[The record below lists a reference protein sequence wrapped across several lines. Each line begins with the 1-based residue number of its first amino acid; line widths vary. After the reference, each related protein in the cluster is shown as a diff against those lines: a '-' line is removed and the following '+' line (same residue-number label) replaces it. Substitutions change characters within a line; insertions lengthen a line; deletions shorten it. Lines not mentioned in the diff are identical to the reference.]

1 MKRLAVILAVGAL
14 AALVGSVPAAAQ
26 DRSATMAEVVVT
38 ATRTETAL
46 DKVGGSAVSVVT
58 AADIEAAKQTRV
70 AEALKG
76 IPGIDVVASGGP
88 GSFTSVFIRG
98 GDSKNTLVLVD
109 GIMFNDPSS
118 PNRSANLANLTLDNI
133 ERIEVVRGPLSA
145 LYGSNATGGVINI
158 ITKKGS
164 GRPTAHAGA
173 EYGSYDTWRAFGDVS
188 GQLKKFNFSLAAA
201 RTETD
206 GFSAA
211 NDRNSDIPR
220 GGNTAEDDG
229 WENTT
234 VSGKFGL
241 DITDDFD
248 VNAVLRY
255 SDSSAD
261 IDDFNGF
268 AADRWSFATFPATL
282 EPGGP
287 KRQKTESDQL
297 FYQFNVHNFF
307 WDRQVESN
315 FFYKGADQDNQTYD
329 ADDNR
334 INDLEG
340 RTTEA
345 GWQGSLMI
353 GEINTLSLGYTYFEE
368 KLEENDSDQKKADIN
383 SYWVSDQLF
392 LLDDS
397 LVLVG
402 GVRVDDH
409 SRFGT
414 ETTWQVAPSYRIQKT
429 DTTLKASYGTGFRAP
444 SLYELFAEPII
455 SFGFLGGN
463 EDLDAETS
471 RGWDAGFEQRVF
483 DGSVKFGATYFSTR
497 YKDKIEFVFDPATF
511 TSTYANLDGTTKT
524 KGVETFAEWSP
535 IATLSLLL
543 NYTYT
548 DTEDP
553 DGEEL
558 VRRPKNK
565 IQFNT
570 RYRFRER
577 LNLNLD
583 VYWVDERK
591 TIASAVDA
599 DGNRVEDL
607 DAYYL
612 VNLAAAYDINDH
624 VQLYGRID
632 NLFDENYEELWSYA
646 TAGLSGHAGVKFS
659 F

>member
-1 MKRLAVILAVGAL
+1 MKRLAGILAVGAL
-14 AALVGSVPAAAQ
+14 AVFSSPVPAAAQ
-26 DRSATMAEVVVT
+26 DRPPTMAEVVVT

-76 IPGIDVVASGGP
+76 VPGIDIVTNGAP
-88 GSFTSVFIRG
+88 GSSTTVFIRG

-118 PNRSANLANLTLDNI
+118 PNRSADLANLTLDNI

-145 LYGSNATGGVINI
+145 LFGSNATAGVINI

-164 GRPTAHAGA
+164 GKPTAHVGA
-173 EYGSYDTWRAFGDVS
+173 QYGSYDTWRVFGDAS
-188 GQLKKFNFSLAAA
+188 GQLKKFNFSLSAA

-211 NDRNSDIPR
+211 NDRNRDIAR

-241 DITDDFD
+241 DITDNFD
-248 VNAVLRY
+248 LNAVVRY
-255 SDSSAD
+255 IDSSAD

-268 AADRWSFATFPATL
+268 AADRWNFNTFPATL
-282 EPGGP
+282 EPDGA

-307 WDRQVESN
+307 LGRRLESN
-315 FFYKGADQDNQTYD
+315 LFYKGADQDNTIYD

-334 INDLEG
+334 TNDLEG
-340 RTTEA
+340 RVTEA
-345 GWQGSLMI
+345 GWQGSLML
-353 GEINTLSLGYTYFEE
+353 GAINTLSLGYTYFEE
-368 KLEENDSDQKKADIN
+368 KLEENDSDQKEADIN

-392 LLDDS
+392 LLDDR
-397 LVLVG
+397 LVIVG

-414 ETTWQVAPSYRIQKT
+414 ETTWQVAPSYLIQKT

-444 SLYELFAEPII
+444 SLFELFAEPIVA
-455 SFGFLGGN
+455 FGFLGGN
-463 EDLDAETS
+463 EDLDAEKS
-471 RGWDAGFEQRVF
+471 RGWDAGFEQRLLE
-483 DGSVKFGATYFSTR
+483 GKVKFGATYFATR
-497 YKDKIEFVFDPATF
+497 YRDKIEFVFDPATF
-511 TSTYANLDGTTKT
+511 TSTYENLDGTTKT
-524 KGVETFAEWSP
+524 QGVESFAEWSP
-535 IATLSLLL
+535 IETLSLLL

-558 VRRPKNK
+558 VRRPQNK
-565 IQFNT
+565 VHFNT

-591 TIASAVDA
+591 TIAAAVDKNG
-599 DGNRVEDL
+599 DRVEDL

-612 VNLAAAYDINDH
+612 VNLAAAYDLNDH
-624 VQLYGRID
+624 VQFYGRID
-632 NLFDENYEELWSYA
+632 NLFDENYEESWSYA
-646 TAGLSGHAGVKFS
+646 TPGLSGHAGVKFT

>member
-1 MKRLAVILAVGAL
+1 MKRLAVILAVWAL
-14 AALVGSVPAAAQ
+14 AAFGGSVPAAAQ
-26 DRSATMAEVVVT
+26 DRPATMAEVVVT
-38 ATRTETAL
+38 ATRTETTL

-58 AADIEAAKQTRV
+58 TADIEAAKQTRV

-76 IPGIDVVASGGP
+76 IPGIDIVTSGGP
-88 GSFTSVFIRG
+88 GATTTIFIRG

-118 PNRSANLANLTLDNI
+118 PNRSADLANLTLDNI

-145 LYGSNATGGVINI
+145 LYGSNATAGVINI

-164 GRPTAHAGA
+164 GQPTAHVGA
-173 EYGSYDTWRAFGDVS
+173 EYGSYDTWKVFGDAS
-188 GQLKKFNFSLAAA
+188 GQLRKFNFSLAAA

-234 VSGKFGL
+234 LSGKFGL
-241 DITDDFD
+241 DITDNFD
-248 VNAVLRY
+248 VNAVVRY
-255 SDSSAD
+255 IDSTAD

-268 AADRWSFATFPATL
+268 AADRWNFNTFPAAL
-282 EPGGP
+282 EPDGSKSQG
-287 KRQKTESDQL
+287 TENDQL
-297 FYQFNVHNFF
+297 FYQFNVHNYFF
-307 WDRQVESN
+307 DRRVESTL
-315 FFYKGADQDNQTYD
+315 FYKGADQDNQTYD
-329 ADDNR
+329 ADDDR

-340 RTTEA
+340 RIAEA
-345 GWQGSLMI
+345 GWQGSLMFT
-353 GEINTLSLGYTYFEE
+353 EINTLSLGYTYFEE

-392 LLDDS
+392 LLDDR
-397 LVLVG
+397 LVVVG
-402 GVRVDDH
+402 GVRIDDH

-414 ETTWQVAPSYRIQKT
+414 ETTWQVAPSYLIKKT
-429 DTTLKASYGTGFRAP
+429 DTTIKASYGTGFRAP
-444 SLYELFAEPII
+444 SLYELFAEPIL

-463 EDLDAETS
+463 EDLDAEKS
-471 RGWDAGFEQRVF
+471 RGWDAGFEQRLL
-483 DGSVKFGATYFSTR
+483 DGSVKFGATYFATR
-497 YKDKIEFVFDPATF
+497 YRDKIEFVYDPAAF
-511 TSTYANLDGTTKT
+511 TSTYENLDGTTKT
-524 KGVETFAEWSP
+524 QGVETFAEWSP
-535 IATLSLLL
+535 IETLSLLL

-558 VRRPKNK
+558 VRRPQNRVY
-565 IQFNT
+565 FNA
-570 RYRFRER
+570 RYRCLQR
-577 LNLNLD
+577 LTLNLD
-583 VYWVDERK
+583 AYWVDDRK
-591 TIASAVDA
+591 TIAAAVDA

-632 NLFDENYEELWSYA
+632 NLFDEYYEQAWSYA
-646 TAGLSGHAGVKFS
+646 TPGLSGHTGVKFT

>member
-1 MKRLAVILAVGAL
+1 MKRLAGISAVWAL
-14 AALVGSVPAAAQ
+14 AAFAGAVAAAEQ
-26 DRSATMAEVVVT
+26 DRPATMAEVVVT
-38 ATRTETAL
+38 ATRTETTL

-76 IPGIDVVASGGP
+76 IPGIDIVASGGP
-88 GSFTSVFIRG
+88 GSAATVFIRG

-118 PNRSANLANLTLDNI
+118 PNRSADIANLTLDNI

-145 LYGSNATGGVINI
+145 LYGSNATAGVINI
-158 ITKKGS
+158 ITKKGD
-164 GRPTAHAGA
+164 GKPTAHVGA
-173 EYGSYDTWRAFGDVS
+173 EYGSYDTWKVFGGTS
-188 GQLKKFNFSLAAA
+188 GELKKFNFALTAA

-220 GGNTAEDDG
+220 GGNTSEDDG
-229 WENTT
+229 WDNTT
-234 VSGKFGL
+234 LSGKFGI

-255 SDSSAD
+255 IDSTAD

-268 AADRWSFATFPATL
+268 AADRWNFNTFPAAL
-282 EPGGP
+282 EPDGS
-287 KRQKTESDQL
+287 KSQEAESDQL
-297 FYQFNVHNFF
+297 FYQFNVHNYFF
-307 WDRQVESN
+307 DRRVESTL
-315 FFYKGADQDNQTYD
+315 FYKGADQENKTYD
-329 ADDNR
+329 ADGNR
-334 INDLEG
+334 TNALEG
-340 RTTEA
+340 RSA
-345 GWQGSLMI
+345 DLGWQGSLMFT
-353 GEINTLSLGYTYFEE
+353 EINTLSFGYTYFEE
-368 KLEENDSDQKKADIN
+368 KLEENDSDQKEADIN

-392 LLDDS
+392 LLDDR
-397 LVLVG
+397 LVVVG

-414 ETTWQVAPSYRIQKT
+414 ETTWQAAPSYLIKKT

-455 SFGFLGGN
+455 GFGFLGGN

-497 YKDKIEFVFDPATF
+497 YKDKIEFVYDPATF
-511 TSTYANLDGTTKT
+511 TSTYENLDGTTKT

-535 IATLSLLL
+535 VPALSLLL

-558 VRRPKNK
+558 VRRPQNK
-565 IQFNT
+565 VYFNA
-570 RYRFRER
+570 RYRCLQR
-577 LNLNLD
+577 LTLNLD
-583 VYWVDERK
+583 TYWVDDRK
-591 TIASAVDA
+591 TIAAAVDA

-612 VNLAAAYDINDH
+612 VNLAAAYDINTH

-632 NLFDENYEELWSYA
+632 NLFDENYEQAWSYA
-646 TAGLSGHAGVKFS
+646 TPGLSGHTGVKFT